1 MWMNEDFMN
10 FINSS
15 TSVNYFNNI
24 YITNIEKIELSIPE
38 TYKKDCLISKELHN
52 FKNTITHKKYI
63 LTGKNLI
70 QILNNEKQKY
80 KSQIILPIIVDNI
93 LYGYFICISVNIIL
107 KKVHLKYAKTTLY
120 FIEKFI
126 KKYNKQS

>member
-1 MWMNEDFMN
+1 MNEDFMN

-24 YITNIEKIELSIPE
+24 YITNLEKIELSIPE

-93 LYGYFICISVNIIL
+93 LYGYFICISVNIIF

>member
-1 MWMNEDFMN
+1 MNEDFMN